1 MRPYKYK
8 FRRAFVEMI
17 HSVKP
22 YKNVLDV
29 ACANA
34 KFRAFFGETDYTG
47 IDLSEKTLSSKT
59 AIDNLNKFESTKL
72 FVGDLSKPEGLAIDD
87 KFDLVVSTH
96 TIAHIKSVDEKK
108 IAAHNLI
115 NSINNKGHLI
125 IQLKNNCLKEVKP
138 ILDSDLIL
146 IKHVRYKGI
155 LSNILEKKFLEGSY
169 LSFLGKIICIIFS
182 YIDFGR
188 STENLLLYIKKK

>member
-17 HSVKP
+17 NSVKP
-22 YKNVLDV
+22 FKNVLDV

-34 KFRAFFGETDYTG
+34 KFRAFFGETYYTG
-47 IDLSEKTLSSKT
+47 IDLSEKILSSKS
-59 AIDNLNKFESTKL
+59 AMDNINKFENTKL
-72 FVGDLSKPEGLAIDD
+72 YVGDLSKPKGLGIDD

-96 TIAHIKSVDEKK
+96 TIAHIKNIDEKK

-138 ILDSDLIL
+138 ILDSDLML
-146 IKHVRYKGI
+146 IKHIRYKGL
-155 LSNILEKKFLEGSY
+155 LSNFLEMKFLEGFH
-169 LSFLGKIICIIFS
+169 LFFLGKIIGIIFS